1 MDIDDI
7 QPSKGTV
14 VQVLVPSD
22 AIAENV
28 AQKLGEKFSTSAI
41 IGTDSSAQMSYL
53 RDTCIEEVVL
63 GLENQGED
71 PARMQVR
78 GEEMLAAVGLSD
90 YAEKNPT
97 QLSGGQTR
105 RLAAACVAIREPEVL
120 IICEPSAGLDPTSL
134 AMMVKLLHSLR
145 NTCVLAVSSMHWPEL
160 GGHVVGE
167 IPQPVPL
174 SLEAI
179 SSHGPRENLG
189 PLTARRG
196 QEKKRWWQS
205 AKPSG
210 TTFSVGPVTIPIR
223 SGGVTWLRGA
233 NGTGK
238 TSLLRSAA
246 GLDGAQRPAEP
257 RGLVL
262 QSPYDQ
268 VIYSTLGDFVPDTV
282 LRELLE
288 LDADEH
294 PLDLPASRIR
304 LAQTA
309 HVVGMGHAIVLM
321 DEPDSLLSLTDRA
334 LMHQLIHRTL
344 ESGTAIVLTC
354 HDPGFVEEIAQYVSI
369 QEVELSNT
377 DGIQEDTN

>member
-7 QPSKGTV
+7 RLSKGNI

-28 AQKLGEKFSTSAI
+28 AQDLGEKFCTSAI
-41 IGTDSSAQMSYL
+41 IGTDSSAQMSFL

-63 GLENQGED
+63 GLENQGEA
-71 PARMQVR
+71 PARMQVQ

-105 RLAAACVAIREPEVL
+105 RLAAACVAIRQPEVL
-120 IICEPSAGLDPTSL
+120 IICEPTAGLDPTSL
-134 AMMVKLLHSLR
+134 TMMVQLLHSLR

-160 GGHVVGE
+160 GGKVVGE
-167 IPQPVPL
+167 IPQPTPIN
-174 SLEAI
+174 LEAI
-179 SSHGPRENLG
+179 SSIGSQEYLG
-189 PLTARRG
+189 PLMARRG
-196 QEKKRWWQS
+196 EEKKRWWQS

-210 TTFSVGPVTIPIR
+210 NTFSVGPVTIPIR
-223 SGGVTWLRGA
+223 GGGVTWLRGA

-238 TSLLRSAA
+238 TSLLRAAA
-246 GLDGAQRPAEP
+246 GLDGAQRPVEP
-257 RGLVL
+257 MGLVL

-268 VIYSTLGDFVPDTV
+268 VIYSTLVDFVPDSV
-282 LRELLE
+282 LRELLG
-288 LDADEH
+288 LDSDAH
-294 PLDLPASRIR
+294 PLDLSASRLR

-309 HVVGMGHAIVLM
+309 HVMGMDHAILLM
-321 DEPDSLLSLTDRA
+321 DEPDSLLSLRDRA
-334 LMHQLIHRTL
+334 LMHNLIHAAL

-354 HDPGFVEEIAQYVSI
+354 HDPGFVAEIAQYVSV
-369 QEVELSNT
+369 QEVELSST
-377 DGIQEDTN
+377 GSMSEGTN

>member
-7 QPSKGTV
+7 QPGIGSV
-14 VQVLVPSD
+14 IQVFVPSD

-28 AQKLGEKFSTSAI
+28 AQELGEKFSTSAI
-41 IGTDSSAQMSYL
+41 IGTDPSAQMSYL

-71 PARMQVR
+71 PAHMQVR

-134 AMMVKLLHSLR
+134 AMMVQLLHSLR

-160 GGHVVGE
+160 GGEVVGE
-167 IPQPVPL
+167 IPQPAPV
-174 SLEAI
+174 SVDVI
-179 SSHGPRENLG
+179 SSYGFRGSLG

-210 TTFSVGPVTIPIR
+210 NTFSVGPVTIPIR
-223 SGGVTWLRGA
+223 GGGVTWLRGA

-238 TSLLRSAA
+238 TSLLRAAA

-268 VIYSTLGDFVPDTV
+268 VIYSTLGDFVSDSA

-288 LDADEH
+288 LDAAEH
-294 PLDLPASRIR
+294 PLDLSASRLR

-309 HVVGMGHAIVLM
+309 HVVGMGHGILLM

-334 LMHQLIHRTL
+334 LMHQLIHNAL
-344 ESGTAIVLTC
+344 ELGAAIVLTC

-377 DGIQEDTN
+377 GGLAEGAD

>member
-7 QPSKGTV
+7 QPSKGRII
-14 VQVLVPSD
+14 QVLVPSD

-28 AQKLGEKFSTSAI
+28 AQELGEKFSSSAI
-41 IGTDSSAQMSYL
+41 IGTDSSAQISYL

-120 IICEPSAGLDPTSL
+120 IMCEPSAGLDPTSL
-134 AMMVKLLHSLR
+134 AMMVQLLHSLR

-160 GGHVVGE
+160 GGEVVGE
-167 IPQPVPL
+167 IPQPAPIHL
-174 SLEAI
+174 QSIPAYGAQEY
-179 SSHGPRENLG
+179 LG

-210 TTFSVGPVTIPIR
+210 NTFSVGPVTIPIR
-223 SGGVTWLRGA
+223 GGGVTWLRGA

-238 TSLLRSAA
+238 TSLLRAAA

-268 VIYSTLGDFVPDTV
+268 VIYSTLGDFVPDTA
-282 LRELLE
+282 LRQLLE

-294 PLDLPASRIR
+294 PLDLSASRLR

-309 HVVGMGHAIVLM
+309 HVVGMGHAILLM

-334 LMHQLIHRTL
+334 LMHQLIHKAL
-344 ESGTAIVLTC
+344 DSGTAIVLTC
-354 HDPGFVEEIAQYVSI
+354 HDPGFVAEIAQYVSV

-377 DGIQEDTN
+377 GGLAEGTN